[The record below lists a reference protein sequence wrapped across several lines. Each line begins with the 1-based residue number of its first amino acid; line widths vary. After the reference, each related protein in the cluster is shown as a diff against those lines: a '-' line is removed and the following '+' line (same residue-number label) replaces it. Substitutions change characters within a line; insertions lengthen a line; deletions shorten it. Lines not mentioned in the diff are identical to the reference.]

1 MKKIRKLLSVALVL
15 CVVLTLVPV
24 SASASGTKSIVD
36 VAKSQ
41 VGVSGCPNTYTYW
54 LGQIPGYSHNGY
66 GYPWCAAFV
75 SWCARQAG
83 ESKAVPATASV
94 YVMYNSILKTGGKK
108 ISSPKSGDIVIYR
121 RKADNYF
128 AHVGIMENSSTS
140 IEGNYGNAVVRGI
153 KPGTYSDGAGSTVK
167 NGRIEVLYLRPA
179 YKNKNTGNTLK
190 IQSEFVCDV
199 MITSTKGQCVDLLSK
214 PTDSKPKTYF
224 DKGQTAY
231 STHGVKLSNG
241 AVYYQIQAL
250 ENGKVVTLW
259 LKEGSKGTKIIDRG
273 PSITFP
279 VESLSLA
286 TGQSQTIT
294 ISFVGDVYTLGY
306 GFSDDSD
313 SNSVATARWGNVD
326 WKAGTA
332 TITVTAR
339 RGGSTSLDIYLWGEG
354 ENNLLLKQ
362 SVPVYAN

>member
-1 MKKIRKLLSVALVL
+1 MKKLRRLFTIVLAL
-15 CVVLTLVPV
+15 CMVLTLVPV

-54 LGQIPGYSHNGY
+54 LGPIS
-66 GYPWCAAFV
+66 GYPNDGYNYAWCAAFV
-75 SWCARQAG
+75 SWCAKQAG
-83 ESKAVPATASV
+83 ESKAIPATASV
-94 YVMYNSILKTGGKK
+94 YVMYNNILKAGGKK
-108 ISSPKSGDIVIYR
+108 VTSPKAGDIVIYR

-128 AHVGIMENSSTS
+128 AHVGIMENSSGS

-153 KPGTYSDGAGSTVK
+153 KPNTYSDGAGSTIK
-167 NGRIEVLYLRPA
+167 NGRIEVLYLRPN

-190 IQSEFVCDV
+190 IQSEFDCNV
-199 MITSTKGQCVDLLSK
+199 MITSTKGQRVDLLSK

-224 DKGQTAY
+224 DRGQTAY

-250 ENGKVVTLW
+250 ENGKAITLW
-259 LKEGSKGTKIIDRG
+259 VKEGSRGTKVIDMG

-286 TGQSQTIT
+286 AGQSQTISV
-294 ISFVGDVYTLGY
+294 SFVGDVYTLGY
-306 GFSDDSD
+306 GFPDDSD
-313 SNSVATARWGNVD
+313 PNSVATARWGNVD

-339 RGGSTSLDIYLWGEG
+339 RSGSTSLDVYLWGEG

-362 SVPVYAN
+362 SIPVYVN